1 MGHEKIFVRKKSF
14 PNAPAGANRP
24 GHQKMMSVKLFP
36 TKQYHLFRASFAL
49 LQILLG
55 GGEHEFDSVELVDFA
70 GAGIVVDGYDVGG
83 RICLPQSLDNAL
95 TYHVVRQAAEGL
107 GTYDVRYAFLDQ
119 FHHLT
124 GQEPS
129 LTGLVADGYDRFRI
143 GDDLVNAGRR
153 IKAFTAEPR
162 RICSMAQIP
171 SAEIFEVF
179 LLVPKCSA
187 L

>member
-1 MGHEKIFVRKKSF
+1 MFVWEKRSEYKT
-14 PNAPAGANRP
+14 
-24 GHQKMMSVKLFP
+24 P
-36 TKQYHLFRASFAL
+36 TAWNSNGIPCRGQWFQTINVLFRASFAL

-70 GAGIVVDGYDVGG
+70 GTGIVVDGYDVGG

-143 GDDLVNAGRR
+143 GGSKCLLSS
-153 IKAFTAEPR
+153 KAFTAEPR

>member
-1 MGHEKIFVRKKSF
+1 MISWGMKRYLLGKKSF

-70 GAGIVVDGYDVGG
+70 GTGIIVDGYDVGG
-83 RICLPQSLDNAL
+83 RICLPQGLDNAL
-95 TYHVVRQAAEGL
+95 TYHVVRQAAEWL
-107 GTYDVRYAFLDQ
+107 GTYDVRYALLDQ

-124 GQEPS
+124 G
-129 LTGLVADGYDRFRI
+129 
-143 GDDLVNAGRR
+143 
-153 IKAFTAEPR
+153 
-162 RICSMAQIP
+162 
-171 SAEIFEVF
+171 
-179 LLVPKCSA
+179 
-187 L
+187 